1 MTSRTTRSLP
11 MPPPSS
17 QSVRILRVGGVVKT
31 DLLNQLLKQGVQ
43 LNPLAFQLF
52 SDDGFQTSVEQRTLA
67 VVQVSVAEL
76 GLSQGGVFQ
85 EIAARALARG
95 YSLCPLELGPHLR
108 LTYADQA
115 EGFLGQ
121 PPSQKCAPPGSVT
134 VASQPISE
142 DDDTPKG
149 FYLRVI
155 EGLPWL
161 RGYRSWPGHV
171 WAPTDVLAFVESNRT
186 A

>member
-1 MTSRTTRSLP
+1 
-11 MPPPSS
+11 MPSPPS
-17 QSVRILRVGGVVKT
+17 QSIRILRVGGVVKS
-31 DLLNQLLKQGVQ
+31 DLLSQLLRQGVQ
-43 LNPLAFQLF
+43 LNPHAVQLF
-52 SDDGFQTSVEQRTLA
+52 SDDGFRTSVEQCILA

-76 GLSQGGVFQ
+76 GLSQGGAFE

-95 YSLCPLELGPHLR
+95 YLLCPLELGPHLR
-108 LTYADQA
+108 LAYADQTEA
-115 EGFLGQ
+115 FLGQ

-142 DDDTPKG
+142 DDDVPKG
-149 FYLRVI
+149 FYLRVF

-171 WAPTDVLAFVESNRT
+171 WAPTDVLAFVDSNS
-186 A
+186 AA

>member
-1 MTSRTTRSLP
+1 

-17 QSVRILRVGGVVKT
+17 QSVRILRVGGVVKA

-171 WAPTDVLAFVESNRT
+171 WAPTDVLAFVESNR
-186 A
+186 AA

>member
-1 MTSRTTRSLP
+1 
-11 MPPPSS
+11 MPSPPF
-17 QSVRILRVGGVVKT
+17 QSVRILRVGGVVKS
-31 DLLNQLLKQGVQ
+31 DLLSQLLKQGVR
-43 LNPLAFQLF
+43 LNPLAVQLF

-67 VVQVSVAEL
+67 VVQVSVADL
-76 GLSQGGVFQ
+76 GLSQGGGFE

-95 YSLCPLELGPHLR
+95 YSLCPLEVGPHFR
-108 LTYADQA
+108 LAYADQA

-121 PPSQKCAPPGSVT
+121 TPSQKCAPPGSVT

-142 DDDTPKG
+142 DDDAPKG

-155 EGLPWL
+155 KGLPWL

-171 WAPTDVLAFVESNRT
+171 WAPTDVLAFVESDC
-186 A
+186 AA

>member
-1 MTSRTTRSLP
+1 MAS
-11 MPPPSS
+11 PPS
-17 QSVRILRVGGVVKT
+17 QSVRILRVGGVVKS
-31 DLLNQLLKQGVQ
+31 DLLGELLKQGVQ

-52 SDDGFQTSVEQRTLA
+52 SDNDFETSVEQRTLA

-76 GLSQGGVFQ
+76 GLSRGGTFK
-85 EIAARALARG
+85 EIAARALSRG

-108 LTYADQA
+108 LAYADQA

-142 DDDTPKG
+142 DDDAPNG

-161 RGYRSWPGHV
+161 RGYRSSPGHV
-171 WAPTDVLAFVESNRT
+171 WAPIDVFAFVESNS
-186 A
+186 AA